1 MIFVK
6 CYGFNFFY
14 VENIVLLNNYML
26 MKIIYNYFFFFFW
39 NYFNLKFLLK
49 FLVFI
54 LIDC

>member
-26 MKIIYNYFFFFFW
+26 MKIIYNYFFFFGNF
-39 NYFNLKFLLK
+39 FNLKFLLK